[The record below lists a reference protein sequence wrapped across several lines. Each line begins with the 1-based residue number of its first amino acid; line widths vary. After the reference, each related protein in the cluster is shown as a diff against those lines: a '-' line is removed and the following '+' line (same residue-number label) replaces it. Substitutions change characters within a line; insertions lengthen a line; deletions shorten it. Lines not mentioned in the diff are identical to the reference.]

1 MIMNEQ
7 VLSVEQMQHL
17 IKLGIDV
24 SSASMKF
31 ISTHPSCDYSEDDEI
46 EFIPVCVNFYA
57 KQHNESGKTF
67 TLQDMLAL
75 MPKQIDD
82 YTLNWYISEMI
93 FRYDKID
100 LFGKFEVLED
110 LSFYFNE
117 NVTILN
123 VAYGMLCKL
132 AECGYL
138 NNKH

>member
-1 MIMNEQ
+1 MIMKNQ

-17 IKLGIDV
+17 INLGVDV
-24 SSASMKF
+24 SSASMAWGKPDGEKEYHLLLPNLQETF
-31 ISTHPSCDYSEDDEI
+31 EYGLVIKY
-46 EFIPVCVNFYA
+46 IPA
-57 KQHNESGKTF
+57 F

-117 NVTILN
+117 NATILN

>member
-1 MIMNEQ
+1 
-7 VLSVEQMQHL
+7 
-17 IKLGIDV
+17 
-24 SSASMKF
+24 
-31 ISTHPSCDYSEDDEI
+31 
-46 EFIPVCVNFYA
+46 
-57 KQHNESGKTF
+57 
-67 TLQDMLAL
+67 
-75 MPKQIDD
+75 
-82 YTLNWYISEMI
+82 MI

-117 NVTILN
+117 NATILN